1 MAFSK
6 GFFFPFEEYS
16 DATLSARADLIRYRL
31 IFIYLK
37 KESSSQLGEKY
48 SCEMRFDRLPFPDKA
63 GGPQKGNMSLW
74 DF

>member
-6 GFFFPFEEYS
+6 DFFFPFEEYS

-48 SCEMRFDRLPFPDKA
+48 SCEMRFDRLSFPAKA
-63 GGPQKGNMSLW
+63 GGPQKGNMNLW